1 MEYLRKDPALKL
13 LCGVLGLVLCGALL
27 LSDRYWV
34 AANRSTIDEL
44 ADVKVPPEL
53 GDMIAA
59 IDAYGVHIERVP
71 SKAEQYIG
79 IKRAQYGLG
88 QEPVPSYANMSAPKL
103 GYSVRET
110 TFLGMPFWY
119 TVEYG
124 HVLFFSSDWGVVAAP
139 INDIGNAA
147 LDKAN
152 GRDLRA
158 TTMIPWW
165 RHIWGWLFL
174 AGVALAILLWHRR
187 TLRWRAENGYL

>member
-1 MEYLRKDPALKL
+1 MEVLRKEWALS
-13 LCGVLGLVLCGALL
+13 LVCGALALVL
-27 LSDRYWV
+27 LGALVFSDRYWV
-34 AANRSTIDEL
+34 AASRPTVDEL
-44 ADVKVPPEL
+44 AEVKVPPEL

-59 IDAYGVHIERVP
+59 IDAYGVHIQRVH
-71 SKAEQYIG
+71 SKAEQYIA

-88 QEPVPSYANMSAPKL
+88 AEAPSYANMSAPKF

-119 TVEYG
+119 TTEYG

-139 INDIGNAA
+139 LNPVGQAA

-158 TTMIPWW
+158 TGMIPWW
-165 RHIWGWLFL
+165 KHLWGWLFL
-174 AGVALAILLWHRR
+174 AGLAFAIWLWHRR
-187 TLRWRAENGYL
+187 TVRWRAENGYL